1 MTGMVWKPDVT
12 VAAVVERDGKFL
24 FVDER
29 AGGRVVLNQPAGHL
43 ERGET
48 LQQAI
53 ARETLEETGW
63 TFVPR
68 DIVGIYL
75 WQPEHLSKTFLR
87 VSFCGQLEGHDPSRP
102 LDQGIL
108 RTRWLDR
115 EQLMAARARHR
126 SPLVARCVD
135 DYLSGAR
142 YPLELLTHL
151 MRSVESSADAPASI
165 AASG

>member
-1 MTGMVWKPDVT
+1 MTFRKALLIGT
-12 VAAVVERDGKFL
+12 ILAAGVAFAEEEIAPTDP
-24 FVDER
+24 
-29 AGGRVVLNQPAGHL
+29 N
-43 ERGET
+43 
-48 LQQAI
+48 AI

-68 DIVGIYL
+68 EIVGIYL
-75 WQPEHLSKTFLR
+75 WQPAHLSKTFLR
-87 VSFCGQLEGHDPSRP
+87 VAFCGQLEGHDPSRP
-102 LDQGIL
+102 LDHGIL

-115 EQLMAARARHR
+115 EQLAIAQARHR

-135 DYLSGAR
+135 DYLGGAR

-151 MRSVESSADAPASI
+151 MRSVETADTSASI